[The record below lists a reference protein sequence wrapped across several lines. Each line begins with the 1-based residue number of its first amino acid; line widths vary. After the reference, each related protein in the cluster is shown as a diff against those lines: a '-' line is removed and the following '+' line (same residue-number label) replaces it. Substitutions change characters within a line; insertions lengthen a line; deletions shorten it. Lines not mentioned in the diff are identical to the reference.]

1 LTLSLLPVTLDA
13 ILKEGIMRATLSA
26 PRRLSFGAFEA
37 DLRSGE
43 LLKYGNRVRLQAQPF
58 QLLVMLLEHPGELV
72 TREEI
77 CSRLW
82 TAETFVDFDRSLGTA
97 LNKIREVLN
106 DSAAE
111 PRFVE
116 TLPRRG
122 YRFIAAVSV
131 VKSDPEPQSPAED
144 LAKAPNRSR
153 FFNYAVGISVLLL
166 SVSIGAVSS
175 RWWLPKLSGPPPIRS
190 IAVLPLLNLS
200 NDPEQQF
207 FAEGMTDELI
217 TDLAQISSLRVTS
230 RTSVMTYLGTRKPAA
245 QIAREL
251 GVDALVEGSVLRS
264 GSQVRITAQ
273 LINAASDRHLWARSY
288 NRDLSDVLTV
298 QSEVA
303 REIAQNIS
311 IELTPQEKLQLSRPH
326 PVNPE
331 VALLCFKGSYY
342 LSKLD
347 ASRAKESFTE
357 AIQLDPGSAES
368 WAGLA
373 DALHTMGVSGD
384 YDAFS
389 QARDAANKALQIDG
403 AQAQALMVL
412 GAVSFLHDWNPTQSE
427 IFFRRSIDARPGY
440 SMAHALFAN
449 TLAHHGKFEEAI
461 QQIKLASALDP
472 VSVGTNSMAWH
483 VYFSARRYDDAL
495 RVILSTIE
503 VDPEFAPAY
512 WRLGVSWEQK
522 GEYQKAIAALHGEDA
537 KLEASQLRD
546 ALASRGARGYW
557 ERKLETLLRQRTPE
571 DRYGFSEIARCYM
584 RIGKREEA
592 IASLEKGYEMHDPYL
607 IFWLPVY
614 EEFDPLRSDPRF
626 QRMLHGLGI
635 S

>member
-1 LTLSLLPVTLDA
+1 
-13 ILKEGIMRATLSA
+13 MRATLSA

-131 VKSDPEPQSPAED
+131 VKSDPELQSPAED

-326 PVNPE
+326 PVSPE

>member
-1 LTLSLLPVTLDA
+1 
-13 ILKEGIMRATLSA
+13 MRATLSA

-461 QQIKLASALDP
+461 QQVKLASALDP

>member
-1 LTLSLLPVTLDA
+1 
-13 ILKEGIMRATLSA
+13 MRASLSS
-26 PRRLSFGAFEA
+26 PRRLSFGPFEA
-37 DLRSGE
+37 DLQSGE
-43 LLKYGNRVRLQAQPF
+43 LLKYGNKVRLQAQPF
-58 QLLVMLLEHPGELV
+58 QLLVMLLERPGELV
-72 TREEI
+72 TREQI
-77 CSRLW
+77 CARLW
-82 TAETFVDFDRSLGTA
+82 PADTFVDFDRSLGTA
-97 LNKIREVLN
+97 LNKIREILN
-106 DSAAE
+106 DSATE
-111 PRFVE
+111 PRFIE

-122 YRFIAAVSV
+122 YRFLAPVTAVE
-131 VKSDPEPQSPAED
+131 SDPEPPPPTAD
-144 LAKAPNRSR
+144 LANAPTRRR
-153 FFNYAVGISVLLL
+153 FFHSAVGISVLLL
-166 SVSIGAVSS
+166 SVSIFAISS
-175 RWWLPKLSGPPPIRS
+175 RWWLPKLSGSPPVRS

-207 FAEGMTDELI
+207 FADGMTDELI
-217 TDLAQISSLRVTS
+217 TSLAQISSLRVIS
-230 RTSVMTYLGTRKPAA
+230 RTSAMAYLGTRKPAA

-251 GVDALVEGSVLRS
+251 GVDALVEGSVVRS

-288 NRDLSDVLTV
+288 DRDMSDVLTV

-303 REIAQNIS
+303 REIAQSIS
-311 IELTPQEKLQLSRPH
+311 VELTPKERIELSRPH
-326 PVNPE
+326 PVNPQ

-347 ASRAKESFTE
+347 TSRAQESFTQ
-357 AIQLDPGSAES
+357 AIQLDPLSAES

-373 DALHTMGVSGD
+373 DTLHTMGVFGD

-412 GAVSFLHDWNPTQSE
+412 GVVSFLHDWNPTQSE

-449 TLAHHGKFEEAI
+449 TLAHHGKLEEAI

-472 VSVGTNSMAWH
+472 VSVVTNSMAWH

-495 RVILSTIE
+495 RVILTTIE
-503 VDPEFAPAY
+503 ADPEFAPGY

-522 GEYQKAIAALHGEDA
+522 GEYQKAIKALHGGEA
-537 KLEASQLRD
+537 EQEASELRD

-557 ERKLETLLRQRTPE
+557 QSKLEILLRQRTPE
-571 DRYGFSEIARCYM
+571 DRYGFSAIARCYM

>member
-1 LTLSLLPVTLDA
+1 
-13 ILKEGIMRATLSA
+13 MRATLSA

-131 VKSDPEPQSPAED
+131 VKSDPELQSPAED

>member
-1 LTLSLLPVTLDA
+1 
-13 ILKEGIMRATLSA
+13 MRAPFSA
-26 PRRLSFGAFEA
+26 PRRLAFGPFEA
-37 DLRSGE
+37 DLHSGE
-43 LLKYGNRVRLQAQPF
+43 LLKYGNKVRLQAQPF
-58 QLLVMLLEHPGELV
+58 QLLVMLLERPGELV
-72 TREEI
+72 TREQI
-77 CSRLW
+77 CARLW
-82 TAETFVDFDRSLGTA
+82 PADTFVDFDRSLGTA

-106 DSAAE
+106 DSAAD

-122 YRFIAAVSV
+122 YRFLAPVTAVE
-131 VKSDPEPQSPAED
+131 SDPEPPPPAAD
-144 LAKAPNRSR
+144 VAKAPTQSK
-153 FFNYAVGISVLLL
+153 FFHYAVGISVLLL

-175 RWWLPKLSGPPPIRS
+175 RWWLPKLSGPPPVRS

-288 NRDLSDVLTV
+288 DRDLSDVLTV

-311 IELTPQEKLQLSRPH
+311 LELTPQERLQLSRPH

-347 ASRAKESFTE
+347 AARAKESFTR

-373 DALHTMGVSGD
+373 DALHTMGVFGD
-384 YDAFS
+384 YDAFT

-403 AQAQALMVL
+403 TQAQALMVL
-412 GAVSFLHDWNPTQSE
+412 GVVSFLHDWNPTQSE

-472 VSVGTNSMAWH
+472 VSVGANSMAWH

-503 VDPEFAPAY
+503 VDPEFAPGY

-522 GEYQKAIAALHGEDA
+522 GEYQKAINALHGKESEQ
-537 KLEASQLRD
+537 EASELRD

-557 ERKLETLLRQRTPE
+557 QRKLEILLRQRTPE
-571 DRYGFSEIARCYM
+571 DRYGFSAIARCYM
-584 RIGKREEA
+584 RTGNREEA
-592 IASLEKGYEMHDPYL
+592 IASLEKGYELHDPYL

>member
-1 LTLSLLPVTLDA
+1 
-13 ILKEGIMRATLSA
+13 MRATLSA
-26 PRRLSFGAFEA
+26 PRRLSFGPFEA
-37 DLRSGE
+37 DLHSGE
-43 LLKYGNRVRLQAQPF
+43 LLKYGRRVRLQAKPF

-82 TAETFVDFDRSLGTA
+82 TADTFVDFDRSLGTA

-106 DSAAE
+106 DSATE

-131 VKSDPEPQSPAED
+131 VKSDSEPQSPAED
-144 LAKAPNRSR
+144 LLAAPTRRR
-153 FFNYAVGISVLLL
+153 FFHYAVGISVLLL

-175 RWWLPKLSGPPPIRS
+175 RWWLPKLSGPPPVRS

-245 QIAREL
+245 QIAHEL

-273 LINAASDRHLWARSY
+273 LISAASDRHLWARSY
-288 NRDLSDVLTV
+288 DRDLSDVLTV

-311 IELTPQEKLQLSRPH
+311 LELTPQEKLQLSRPH

-347 ASRAKESFTE
+347 ASRAKESFTS

-412 GAVSFLHDWNPTQSE
+412 GVVSFLHDWNPTQSE

-503 VDPEFAPAY
+503 VDPEFAPGY

-522 GEYQKAIAALHGEDA
+522 GEYQKAIKALHGEKA
-537 KLEASQLRD
+537 EQEASELRE
-546 ALASRGARGYW
+546 ALASGGARGYW
-557 ERKLETLLRQRTPE
+557 QRKLETLLRQRTPE
-571 DRYGFSEIARCYM
+571 DRYGFSAIARCYM
-584 RIGKREEA
+584 RIGKREQA